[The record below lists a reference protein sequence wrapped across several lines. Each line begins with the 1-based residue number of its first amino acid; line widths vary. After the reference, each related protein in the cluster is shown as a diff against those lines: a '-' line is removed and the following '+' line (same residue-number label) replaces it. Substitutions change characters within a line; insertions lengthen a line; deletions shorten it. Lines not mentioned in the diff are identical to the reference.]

1 MRTISVVTGTSVEDL
16 TTSFLRSLRAENKSA
31 RTIETYG
38 DARVLR
44 GRLPRGGG
52 ASLARAPYGRDDR
65 HRDRRLGMKYLSTD
79 LWER

>member
-16 TTSFLRSLRAENKSA
+16 TTSFLRSLRAENESA
-31 RTIETYG
+31 RTIETYS

-52 ASLARAPYGRDDR
+52 APLAQAPNGRDDR
-65 HRDRRLGMKYLSTD
+65 HRDRRLWMKYLSTD